1 MDRPLESRGLARWWE
16 FVYPG
21 AVKSTAAVLAL
32 QLVTANAVA
41 QGDHVKWWQPV
52 LVVGAIATAS
62 LADRSVND
70 WVQDHRTPQSD
81 DVASVFR
88 YGGEPVVTLGI
99 SGGIVLAG
107 TIAGRDDVQRSGG
120 RVLLSVV
127 AAGMST
133 VVLKATAGRYRP
145 AETDDPY
152 IFRPFSGHDSFPSGH
167 ATMAFALATSLSNEI
182 HNRWISAALFTFAT
196 GTAWSR
202 LNDERHWF
210 SDVLGG
216 ATVGITT
223 ATIVNRHPPKFLAE
237 PNGRGVRL
245 EWRVTF

>member
-1 MDRPLESRGLARWWE
+1 MYA
-16 FVYPG
+16 G
-21 AVKSTAAVLAL
+21 AVKSAAVVLAL
-32 QLVTANAVA
+32 QLATVNAAA
-41 QGDHVKWWQPV
+41 QSDGVKWWQPV

-70 WVQDHRTPQSD
+70 WIQDHRTPQSD
-81 DVASVFR
+81 DVANVFR
-88 YGGEPVVTLGI
+88 YGGEPVVALGI
-99 SGGIVLAG
+99 PGAIVLAG

-127 AAGMST
+127 AAEVT
-133 VVLKATAGRYRP
+133 TIAIKATAGRYRP
-145 AETDDPY
+145 AETYDPY
-152 IFRPFSGHDSFPSGH
+152 IFKPFSGHDSFPSGH
-167 ATMAFALATSLSNEI
+167 TTLAFALAASLSHEI
-182 HNRWISAALFTFAT
+182 HNGWASAALFTVAT

-216 ATVGITT
+216 ATVGITA
-223 ATIVNRHPPKFLAE
+223 ATLVHRHPPRFLAE

-245 EWRVTF
+245 EWRVAF

>member
-1 MDRPLESRGLARWWE
+1 MK
-16 FVYPG
+16 G
-21 AVKSTAAVLAL
+21 AAAVLAL
-32 QLVTANAVA
+32 QLAAVNAAA
-41 QGDHVKWWQPV
+41 QGDGVKWWQPV

-70 WVQDHRTPQSD
+70 WIQDRRSPQSD
-81 DVASVFR
+81 DVANVFR
-88 YGGEPVVTLGI
+88 YGGEPVTVLGV

-127 AAGMST
+127 AAEAATMA
-133 VVLKATAGRYRP
+133 LKVTAGRYRP
-145 AETDDPY
+145 AETDNPY
-152 IFRPFSGHDSFPSGH
+152 IFKPFSGHDSFPSGH
-167 ATMAFALATSLSNEI
+167 TTIAFALATSLSNEI
-182 HNRWISAALFTFAT
+182 HNGWVSAALFTFAT

-216 ATVGITT
+216 AVVGVTG
-223 ATIVNRHPPKFLAE
+223 ATIVDRHPPKFLAE

-245 EWRVTF
+245 EWHITF

>member
-1 MDRPLESRGLARWWE
+1 
-16 FVYPG
+16 VYAG
-21 AVKSTAAVLAL
+21 AVKSAAVVLAL
-32 QLVTANAVA
+32 QLATVNAAA
-41 QGDHVKWWQPV
+41 QSDGVKWWQPV

-70 WVQDHRTPQSD
+70 WIQDHRTPQSD
-81 DVASVFR
+81 DVANVFR
-88 YGGEPVVTLGI
+88 YGGEPVVALGI
-99 SGGIVLAG
+99 PVAIVLAG

-127 AAGMST
+127 AAEVAT
-133 VVLKATAGRYRP
+133 IALKATAGRYRP
-145 AETDDPY
+145 AETDNPY
-152 IFRPFSGHDSFPSGH
+152 IFKPFSGHDSFPSGH
-167 ATMAFALATSLSNEI
+167 TTMAFALATSLSHEI
-182 HNRWISAALFTFAT
+182 HNGWASAALFTVAT

-216 ATVGITT
+216 ATVGITA

-245 EWRVTF
+245 EWHIAF

>member
-1 MDRPLESRGLARWWE
+1 MYA
-16 FVYPG
+16 G
-21 AVKSTAAVLAL
+21 AVKSAAVVLLL
-32 QLVTANAVA
+32 QLATVNAAA
-41 QGDHVKWWQPV
+41 QSDGVKWWQPV

-70 WVQDHRTPQSD
+70 WIQDHRTPQSD
-81 DVASVFR
+81 DVANVFR
-88 YGGEPVVTLGI
+88 YGGEPVVALGI
-99 SGGIVLAG
+99 PGAIVLAG

-127 AAGMST
+127 AAEVT
-133 VVLKATAGRYRP
+133 TIALKATAGRYRP

-152 IFRPFSGHDSFPSGH
+152 IFKPFSGHDSFPSGH
-167 ATMAFALATSLSNEI
+167 TTMAFALATSLSHEI
-182 HNRWISAALFTFAT
+182 HNGWASAALFTVAT

-216 ATVGITT
+216 AAVGITA
-223 ATIVNRHPPKFLAE
+223 ATIVNRHPPRFLAE

-245 EWRVTF
+245 EWRVAF

>member
-1 MDRPLESRGLARWWE
+1 MK
-16 FVYPG
+16 G
-21 AVKSTAAVLAL
+21 AAAVLAL
-32 QLVTANAVA
+32 QLAAVNAAA
-41 QGDHVKWWQPV
+41 QGDGVKWWQPV

-70 WVQDHRTPQSD
+70 WIQDRRSPQSD
-81 DVASVFR
+81 DVANVFR
-88 YGGEPVVTLGI
+88 YGGEPVTVLGV

-127 AAGMST
+127 AAEAAT
-133 VVLKATAGRYRP
+133 IALKVSAGRYRP
-145 AETDDPY
+145 AETDNPY
-152 IFRPFSGHDSFPSGH
+152 IFKPFSGHDSFPSGH
-167 ATMAFALATSLSNEI
+167 TTIAFALATSLSNEI
-182 HNRWISAALFTFAT
+182 HNGWVSAALFTFAT

-216 ATVGITT
+216 AVVGVTG
-223 ATIVNRHPPKFLAE
+223 ATIVDRHPPKFLAE

-245 EWRVTF
+245 EWRVAF

>member
-1 MDRPLESRGLARWWE
+1 MYA
-16 FVYPG
+16 G
-21 AVKSTAAVLAL
+21 AVKSAAVVLAL
-32 QLVTANAVA
+32 QLATVNAAA
-41 QGDHVKWWQPV
+41 QSTGVKWWQPV

-81 DVASVFR
+81 DVAKVFR
-88 YGGEPVVTLGI
+88 YGGEPIVTLGV

-120 RVLLSVV
+120 RVLLSVL
-127 AAGMST
+127 AAGVST
-133 VVLKATAGRYRP
+133 VALKAIAGRHRP
-145 AETDDPY
+145 DETDNPY
-152 IFRPFSGHDSFPSGH
+152 IFQPFSGHDSFPSGH
-167 ATMAFALATSLSNEI
+167 TTMAFALATSLSNEI
-182 HNRWISAALFTFAT
+182 HNGWASAALFTFAT

-216 ATVGITT
+216 AAVGITA

-245 EWRVTF
+245 EWHFAF